1 MAFNF
6 GKIKETLAT
15 IREKGSAAASKAA
28 DKTKD
33 AARMARLTMEL
44 NTEKENLKKAYLELG
59 KAFYEEQ
66 RSSAEGL
73 AAQLCEEV
81 AAVTGRIESIQSE
94 LDGLKESFKPA
105 EEPGFEDVVDGEEP
119 DVTVEITEEGE
130 CECCEEEKC
139 DDCCD
144 GEEKKDEECCCAEE
158 EKKDE
163 ECCCSEEP
171 KE

>member
-1 MAFNF
+1 MAFDF
-6 GKIKETLAT
+6 GKVKEMFNTLK
-15 IREKGSAAASKAA
+15 EKGTAAAGKAA

-33 AARMARLTMEL
+33 AARMAKLGMEL

-59 KAFYEEQ
+59 KAFYEEH
-66 RSSAEGL
+66 RGSAEGL

-81 AAVTGRIESIQSE
+81 SAVTARITSIQSE

-105 EEPGFEDVVDGEEP
+105 EEPAFEDVVDGEEP
-119 DVTVEITEEGE
+119 DITVEITEDGA

-139 DDCCD
+139 DDCCEAGEGKEECCCAD
-144 GEEKKDEECCCAEE
+144 EEKKDE
-158 EKKDE
+158 K
-163 ECCCSEEP
+163 CCCSEEEP